1 MACMPQDCIDMINN
15 AYAAAFST
23 CSSGMPNVVP
33 VSMKQAMD
41 PGTVMV
47 SDQYMSKT
55 LANLKANPK
64 AALSVWDKEGGY
76 QVKGTVNYENVGARY
91 EQVAAQ
97 VKEILSS
104 MGYDFTSKGVCF
116 LHVEEVYSVTPG
128 KHAGERID

>member
-1 MACMPQDCIDMINN
+1 MACMPQDCIDMINS

-33 VSMKQAMD
+33 VSMKQAMG
-41 PGTVMV
+41 PETVMV

-76 QVKGTVNYENVGARY
+76 QVKGTVTYENEGARY

>member
-1 MACMPQDCIDMINN
+1 MACMPQDCIDMINS

-41 PGTVMV
+41 PETVMV

-76 QVKGTVNYENVGARY
+76 QVKGTVTYENEGARY

-128 KHAGERID
+128 EHAGERID